1 MRAARS
7 RGRSIV
13 ARMKLRSLW
22 KVAPM
27 AVRPSVWKL
36 IGTLAEVV
44 AARQRHVR
52 SSAARQEGPEDDD
65 RRAHRLE
72 QASRRDGVKVG
83 GVGHHDRKFVFGRPF
98 DGATQ
103 RFEQLHHRGDVGDT
117 RDVRQ
122 PVLARREQ
130 TGGHLFQHGVLGAE
144 RPDVAFEGAG
154 GLHDERCHPSSI
166 AGHVKLPGTRS
177 KSVLTIRWAS
187 CSNRT
192 EPDRN
197 IALEMIRVTEA
208 AAIAAARWSGRGDKN
223 AADGAAVDAMRFV
236 LGGVAMDGVVVI
248 GEGEKDDAPMLYN
261 GERIGDGRPPL
272 VDIAVDPVD
281 GTTLT
286 AMGRNGALAV
296 IALSERGT
304 MFNPGPCVY
313 MNKVA
318 VGPRGRGSVD
328 INATATDNLTELSK
342 RLKKPIPELGVV
354 ILDRPR
360 HDALLAEVREAGAR
374 VLSISDGD
382 VAGAIATGWPN
393 SGADMLFGIG
403 GTPEGVIA
411 AAALKG
417 LGGEIQGMLIAR
429 DEDERRLAEGLGYDF
444 TRVLT
449 TDDLVASDNCFFS
462 ATAITDGDFLRGV
475 RFHDFGA
482 TTQSMVVRSR
492 SGTVRTIETFH
503 RHNKLE
509 EFTSAGF

>member
-1 MRAARS
+1 
-7 RGRSIV
+7 V
-13 ARMKLRSLW
+13 L
-22 KVAPM
+22 
-27 AVRPSVWKL
+27 
-36 IGTLAEVV
+36 
-44 AARQRHVR
+44 
-52 SSAARQEGPEDDD
+52 
-65 RRAHRLE
+65 
-72 QASRRDGVKVG
+72 
-83 GVGHHDRKFVFGRPF
+83 
-98 DGATQ
+98 
-103 RFEQLHHRGDVGDT
+103 
-117 RDVRQ
+117 Q
-122 PVLARREQ
+122 PYQ
-130 TGGHLFQHGVLGAE
+130 
-144 RPDVAFEGAG
+144 
-154 GLHDERCHPSSI
+154 
-166 AGHVKLPGTRS
+166 
-177 KSVLTIRWAS
+177 
-187 CSNRT
+187 
-192 EPDRN
+192 PDRN
-197 IALEMIRVTEA
+197 IALELIRVTEA

-223 AADGAAVDAMRFV
+223 AADRAAVDAMRFV

-296 IALSERGT
+296 IALSERGS

-313 MNKVA
+313 MNKIA

-328 INATATDNLTELSK
+328 INASATDNLTELSK
-342 RLKKPIPELGVV
+342 RLKKPVPELGVV

-360 HDALLAEVREAGAR
+360 HESLLAEVREAGAR

-393 SGADMLFGIG
+393 SGADILIGIG

-429 DEDERRLAEGLGYDF
+429 DDDERRVAEGLGYDF

-475 RFHDFGA
+475 RA
-482 TTQSMVVRSR
+482 RCERSR
-492 SGTVRTIETFH
+492 RSIDATNSKSSRPRASDT
-503 RHNKLE
+503 
-509 EFTSAGF
+509 